1 MSIRHLRTL
10 LAIAEHG
17 SFAAA
22 AREVRLTQSAV
33 SMQMRAL
40 EEELGTALFDRSTR
54 PPALTEAARA
64 LLADADEL
72 VRSYDQLVHERR
84 ARGSSVEGHL
94 RLGAVP
100 SVITG
105 ILPAAVAALRRRHP
119 GMHVEITMALS
130 AELVD
135 RLERGRLDAVIVS
148 ELGKARQGY
157 RWLPFA
163 REPLVLIAPPDAARQ
178 SAAELLAAYPFI
190 RYTRQAWVG
199 RLIDTTLK
207 RRRIKVDE
215 AMTLD
220 TLEAV
225 TAMVSHGLGVSIV
238 PQRGHG
244 AAFPFPVRA
253 LPLAKPTV
261 YRQLG
266 LLRAESHPNGPLADA
281 LLAELIALGEP
292 GPGPGR
298 ATRSG
303 SSRSVKIR

>member
-10 LAIAEHG
+10 LAIAEQG

-22 AREVRLTQSAV
+22 ARAVRLTQSAV

-54 PPALTEAARA
+54 PPALTSAARA
-64 LLADADEL
+64 LIADADEL
-72 VRSYDQLVHERR
+72 VRGYDRLVHERR
-84 ARGSSVEGHL
+84 SQGAPVEGHL

-105 ILPAAVAALRRRHP
+105 ILPTAIAALRRRHP
-119 GMHVEITMALS
+119 GMHVEIAMALS
-130 AELVD
+130 ADLVD
-135 RLERGRLDAVIVS
+135 RLERGRLDAAIVS
-148 ELGKARQGY
+148 ELGKPRQGY
-157 RWLPFA
+157 LWQPFA
-163 REPLVLIAPPDAARQ
+163 REPLVLIAPLDAPRQ

-199 RLIDTTLK
+199 RLIDATLK
-207 RRRIKVDE
+207 RRRIKVGE

-244 AAFPFPVRA
+244 APFPFPVRA
-253 LPLAKPTV
+253 QALAKPTV

-266 LLRAESHPNGPLADA
+266 LLRAESHAKGLLADA
-281 LLAELIALGEP
+281 LLTELTALGK
-292 GPGPGR
+292 GPAKKARRGGHLQE
-298 ATRSG
+298 S
-303 SSRSVKIR
+303 

>member
-10 LAIAEHG
+10 LAIAEQG

-22 AREVRLTQSAV
+22 ARAVRLTQSAV

-54 PPALTEAARA
+54 PPALTSAARA
-64 LLADADEL
+64 LIADAEEL
-72 VRSYDQLVHERR
+72 VRGYDRLVHERR
-84 ARGSSVEGHL
+84 SQDAPVEGHL

-105 ILPAAVAALRRRHP
+105 ILPTAIAALRRRHP
-119 GMHVEITMALS
+119 GMHVEIAMALS
-130 AELVD
+130 ADLVD
-135 RLERGRLDAVIVS
+135 RLERGRLDAAIVS
-148 ELGKARQGY
+148 ELGKPRQGY
-157 RWLPFA
+157 LWQPFA
-163 REPLVLIAPPDAARQ
+163 REPLVLIAPLDAPRQ

-199 RLIDTTLK
+199 RLIDATLK
-207 RRRIKVDE
+207 RRRIKVGE

-244 AAFPFPVRA
+244 APFPFPVRA
-253 LPLAKPTV
+253 QALAKPAV

-266 LLRAESHPNGPLADA
+266 LLRAESHAKGLLADA
-281 LLAELIALGEP
+281 LLTELTALGK
-292 GPGPGR
+292 GPAKKARRGGHLQE
-298 ATRSG
+298 S
-303 SSRSVKIR
+303 

>member
-10 LAIAEHG
+10 LAIAEQG

-22 AREVRLTQSAV
+22 ARAVRLTQSAV

-54 PPALTEAARA
+54 PPALTSAARA
-64 LLADADEL
+64 LIADAEEL
-72 VRSYDQLVHERR
+72 VRGYDRLVHERR
-84 ARGSSVEGHL
+84 SQDAPVEGHL

-105 ILPAAVAALRRRHP
+105 ILPTAIAALRRRHP
-119 GMHVEITMALS
+119 GMHVEIAMALS
-130 AELVD
+130 ADLVD
-135 RLERGRLDAVIVS
+135 RLERGRLDAAIVS
-148 ELGKARQGY
+148 ELGKPRQGY
-157 RWLPFA
+157 LWQPFA
-163 REPLVLIAPPDAARQ
+163 REPLVLIAPLDAPRQ

-199 RLIDTTLK
+199 RLIDATLK
-207 RRRIKVDE
+207 RRRIKVGE

-244 AAFPFPVRA
+244 APFPFPVRA
-253 LPLAKPTV
+253 QALAKPTV

-266 LLRAESHPNGPLADA
+266 LLRAESHAKGLLADA
-281 LLAELIALGEP
+281 LLTELTALGK
-292 GPGPGR
+292 GPAKKARRGGHLQE
-298 ATRSG
+298 S
-303 SSRSVKIR
+303 

>member
-22 AREVRLTQSAV
+22 ARQVRLTQSAV

-40 EEELGTALFDRSTR
+40 EEELGAALFDRTTR
-54 PPALTEAARA
+54 PPVLTEAART
-64 LLADADEL
+64 LLTDAEEL
-72 VRSYDQLVHERR
+72 VRGYDRLVHERQSQG
-84 ARGSSVEGHL
+84 AVEGHL

-119 GMHVEITMALS
+119 GMHVEIAMALS

-135 RLERGRLDAVIVS
+135 RLERGRLDAAIVS
-148 ELGKARQGY
+148 ELGKARQGFL
-157 RWLPFA
+157 WLPFA
-163 REPLVLIAPPDAARQ
+163 REPLVLIAPPDAPRRPAG
-178 SAAELLAAYPFI
+178 ELLAAYPFI

-199 RLIDTTLK
+199 RLIDATLE
-207 RRRIKVDE
+207 RRRIKVSE

-244 AAFPFPVRA
+244 APFPFPVRA
-253 LPLAKPTV
+253 LALPKPAV

-266 LLRAESHPNGPLADA
+266 LLRAEAHRKGALADA
-281 LLAELIALGEP
+281 LLAELTVLGS
-292 GPGPGR
+292 GAGKR
-298 ATRSG
+298 ATRVPSSSG
-303 SSRSVKIR
+303 SVKSE